1 LYETR
6 VRVEQEYEMIA
17 VTGAN
22 GQLGRLV
29 IEGLL
34 EVVPAAQIV
43 AGVRNLDNSGDLR
56 ALGVQVREA
65 DYDRP
70 ETLAAAFEGVEK
82 LLLISAVIPGERV
95 RQHTAAIDAARQAG
109 VKLIAYTSILRADTS
124 TLGLAAEHLATE
136 AYLQDSGL
144 DYVLLRNGWYL
155 ENTAAA
161 IAPALAN
168 GALIGTAG
176 VGRFASATRADYAGA
191 AVAVLTRPG
200 HANRTYEL
208 AGDHAFTMTEFA
220 EEVSKQ
226 ARQPIVYNDLS
237 SSEYEAV
244 LLGLGLPK
252 MIVDVVIDSD
262 VKARN
267 GELASNSR
275 DLSRLLGRPTTP
287 VSEAVRTA
295 LQA

>member
-1 LYETR
+1 
-6 VRVEQEYEMIA
+6 MIA

-226 ARQPIVYNDLS
+226 ARRPIVYNDLS